1 MNPNISLPRQLFNL
15 SWPVLVAQA
24 AVMANS
30 LIDTM
35 MAGQISP
42 TDLAAVGVGSSIF
55 ATVFVTAMGILLAL
69 PPIVAHHYGAGR
81 HLEIGSDVR
90 QSAWLA
96 FFLSIAAFTAL
107 KFPEPLLA
115 FSQLEPT
122 LELKVRAYLNGIAWS
137 VPAVMF
143 FRVFYGFTIGIS
155 RPRPMMMLNIMGLVL
170 KLTFNTV
177 LMFGYLGFPA
187 MGGAGA
193 GWSSALTMSI
203 LALTA
208 WVWCYRE
215 VQLSM
220 YGIFSRFDWPQ
231 WSPIKEFLRLGVPTG
246 LMFLVDVTAFTFM
259 ALFVARLGA
268 ATSAAHQII
277 SSVVIFL
284 YTFPMAL
291 GNATGVLVGQSLG
304 AGDPIKARKAAWL
317 GVKIGMLIS
326 SSLSLLVAL
335 NAQSLAAIYTTDESV
350 RQISSNLLLL
360 VLLFHPFDALQGMF
374 AQILRGYKRATVPMV
389 IYALALWGVGLA
401 GGYLLGL
408 TNTFGAPR
416 GVAGFWMGAIAG
428 LGVAGVSVTLYFR
441 HVAAQS
447 VTAMTMVT
455 GAVIEK

>member
-1 MNPNISLPRQLFNL
+1 MNPTISLPRQLFNL
-15 SWPVLVAQA
+15 TWPVLVAQA

-30 LIDTM
+30 LIDTL

-42 TDLAAVGVGSSIF
+42 ADLAAVGVGSSIY
-55 ATVFVTAMGILLAL
+55 ATVFVSAMGVLLAL

-81 HLEIGSDVR
+81 YLDIGSDVR

-96 FFLSIAAFTAL
+96 LFLSIAAFTAL

-122 LELKVRAYLNGIAWS
+122 LELKVRAYLGGIAWS
-137 VPAVMF
+137 VPGMLF

-155 RPRPMMMLNIMGLVL
+155 RPRPVMMLNILGLAL
-170 KLTFNTV
+170 KLMFNTI
-177 LMFGYLGFPA
+177 LMFGYLAFPA

-193 GWSSALTMSI
+193 GWSSALTMST
-203 LALTA
+203 LALVA

-215 VQLSM
+215 TQLSA
-220 YGIFSRFDWPQ
+220 YGVFARFDWPQ
-231 WSPIKEFLRLGVPTG
+231 WTPIKEFLRLGVPTG

-304 AGDPIKARKAAWL
+304 AGEPAKARNAGWL
-317 GVKIGMLIS
+317 GAKIGMLIS
-326 SSLSLLVAL
+326 TALSIAVAL
-335 NAQSLAAIYTTDESV
+335 NAQNLAAIYTTDETV
-350 RQISSNLLLL
+350 RRIAASLLLL
-360 VLLFHPFDALQGMF
+360 VLFFHPFDALQGIF

-401 GGYLLGL
+401 GGYVLGL
-408 TNTFGAPR
+408 TDTFGAPC

-428 LGVAGVSVTLYFR
+428 LGMAGVSVTLYFR
-441 HVAAQS
+441 HVAAQA

-455 GAVIEK
+455 RAVTQK

>member
-30 LIDTM
+30 LIDTL

-170 KLTFNTV
+170 KLTFNTI

-203 LALTA
+203 LTLTA

-215 VQLSM
+215 AQLSI
-220 YGIFSRFDWPQ
+220 YGIFSGFDWPQ

-350 RQISSNLLLL
+350 RQISANLLLL

-428 LGVAGVSVTLYFR
+428 LGVAGISVTLYFR
-441 HVAAQS
+441 HVAAQT
-447 VTAMTMVT
+447 VTTMTVVT